1 MANTRDIR
9 RRIRSVKNIAQVTK
23 AMEAVAAARMRKAQQ
38 QVVSTRP
45 YATQAREVLS
55 YVARLPTVERE
66 LDPLIHPRPVKT
78 AGVILVTGDRGLAG
92 GFNANVIRT
101 AARLIRQKRQEGAEV
116 KVVAVGRKG
125 RDWLLRYD
133 PIVHAEFTNL
143 PPEPTLADA
152 SPIARLVINEFTQ
165 GTFDEVSLVYTDFIN
180 TIKQV
185 PVIHRLLPV
194 ESAEPSVTMAPEYVF
209 EPGPEAVLHRVIYGF
224 TEVQV
229 LQALFESRASEESA
243 RMVAMRNATDA
254 AGELIDSLTLTYNKV
269 RQEGITSELMDI
281 IGGTVALQKAA

>member
-38 QVVSTRP
+38 QVLATRP
-45 YATQAREVLS
+45 YSEQAREVLS
-55 YVARLPTVERE
+55 YVARLPTAERE
-66 LDPLIHPRPVKT
+66 LDPLIQPRPVQT
-78 AGVILVTGDRGLAG
+78 SGIVLVSGDRGLAG
-92 GFNANVIRT
+92 GFNGNVIRR
-101 AARLIRQKRQEGAEV
+101 AAALMREKRRAGAEV
-116 KVVAVGRKG
+116 KVVAIGRKG

-133 PIVHAEFTNL
+133 PVVHAEFTNL
-143 PPEPTLADA
+143 PAEPSLADA
-152 SPIARLVINEFTQ
+152 SPIARLVIDEFTQ
-165 GTFDEVSLVYTDFIN
+165 GTFDEVDLVYTDFVN
-180 TIKQV
+180 TIRQV
-185 PVIHRLLPV
+185 PVVHKLLPV
-194 ESAEPSVTMAPEYVF
+194 EPAEPSVSMAPEYIF

-224 TEVQV
+224 TEVQL

-254 AGELIDSLTLTYNKV
+254 ADELIDSLTLTYNKV

-281 IGGTVALQKAA
+281 IGGTTALQKAA